1 MKVMVIKTD
10 AHLSKDAKEAIR
22 GEVKSAIETGVMVLD
37 RGLDIS
43 TIEVDEFQISEP
55 FSEVKSFSP
64 EEGVINA
71 VNYVGS
77 KYAMPVIGVGTA
89 IPAGDANG
97 LEPQPLKSAK
107 KTPLLQIEL
116 EDIDS
121 AAPRIFYKGK
131 RVEGIIS
138 ADFSY
143 LTKDDK
149 AINPTLIDIE
159 YKDKESKF
167 GTKSIVYNRYFHDQR
182 GSS

>member
-10 AHLSKDAKEAIR
+10 AYLSEDAKKAIR
-22 GEVKSAIETGVMVLD
+22 SEVKRAIETGVMVLD
-37 RGLDIS
+37 GGMDMS

-121 AAPRIFYKGK
+121 VPRVFYKGK
-131 RVEGIIS
+131 EIKDKVS
-138 ADFSY
+138 VDFSY
-143 LTKDDK
+143 LTNDTS
-149 AINPTLIDIE
+149 INPTHIDIK
-159 YKDKESKF
+159 YDDPESEF